1 MRPITSKENVMANK
15 YSKSNISTK
24 AQEEKKI
31 QVYKEEKSSL
41 NKGARIMAIVMIVAL
56 VVTFC
61 LMTGLSFFD

>member
-1 MRPITSKENVMANK
+1 MANK

-24 AQEEKKI
+24 VQDEKKK
-31 QVYKEEKSSL
+31 QVYQEEKSSL

>member
-1 MRPITSKENVMANK
+1 MANK

-24 AQEEKKI
+24 AQDEKKQ
-31 QVYKEEKSSL
+31 QVYKDEKSNL
-41 NKGARIMAIVMIVAL
+41 NKGARIMAIVMIIAL

>member
-1 MRPITSKENVMANK
+1 MANK

-31 QVYKEEKSSL
+31 QVYQEEKSSL
-41 NKGARIMAIVMIVAL
+41 NTGARIMAIVMIVAL